1 LAGASLAGPI
11 IYRLQEKARQYRKD
25 HCNDFRE
32 YEEETM
38 SLIKAI
44 LLGVVQGLTEF
55 LPVSSS
61 GHLVI
66 FQRLFGI
73 EGAGVTLEVLLHFGT
88 LLAVFWVFRRDFLDL
103 LKFLRDTV
111 QRRFLLLLILG
122 CIPTALIGCFFK
134 LLQYYF
140 EDIFYDVFHSLLLT
154 GAALVVTGGILK
166 LLTLLPEGRKDV
178 AAMQPG
184 DALWIGLLQGIAVI
198 PGISRSGSTIT
209 AALWRGLDRATAVR
223 YSFMLAA
230 PVIFGATL
238 LEIKDMAAA
247 GIEKTLLLDYTAGTV
262 AACIC
267 GVLAIRLFIRLLQ
280 QQKFHYFAYY
290 CWAVGAA
297 VIAAYFFF

>member
-1 LAGASLAGPI
+1 
-11 IYRLQEKARQYRKD
+11 
-25 HCNDFRE
+25 
-32 YEEETM
+32 M

-66 FQRLFGI
+66 CQRLFGL

-103 LKFLRDTV
+103 LKFPRDTV
-111 QRRFLLLLILG
+111 QRRFLLLLLLG
-122 CIPTALIGCFFK
+122 CIPTALVG
-134 LLQYYF
+134 YYLGDF
-140 EDIFYDVFHSLLLT
+140 IESVFHSLLLT
-154 GAALVVTGGILK
+154 GAALMVTGGILK

-178 AAMQPG
+178 TAMQPV

-238 LEIKDMAAA
+238 LEIKDMFAA
-247 GIEKTLLLDYTAGTV
+247 GIEKTLLLDYAAGTV

-267 GVLAIRLFIRLLQ
+267 GVLAIRLFVRLLQ

-297 VIAAYFFF
+297 VIVASFFY

>member
-1 LAGASLAGPI
+1 
-11 IYRLQEKARQYRKD
+11 
-25 HCNDFRE
+25 
-32 YEEETM
+32 M

-66 FQRLFGI
+66 FQRLFGF

-103 LKFLRDTV
+103 LKFPRDRV

-122 CIPTALIGCFFK
+122 CIPTAIIG
-134 LLQYYF
+134 YF
-140 EDIFYDVFHSLLLT
+140 LGDFIESIFHSLLLT

-178 AAMQPG
+178 TAMQPV

-223 YSFMLAA
+223 YSFMLSA

-238 LEIKDMAAA
+238 LEMKDMFAA
-247 GIEKTLLLDYTAGTV
+247 GIEKTLLLDYAAGTV

-267 GVLAIRLFIRLLQ
+267 GVLAIRLFVRLLQ
-280 QQKFHYFAYY
+280 HQKFHYFAYY

>member
-1 LAGASLAGPI
+1 
-11 IYRLQEKARQYRKD
+11 
-25 HCNDFRE
+25 
-32 YEEETM
+32 M

-44 LLGVVQGLTEF
+44 LLGIIQGLTEF

-66 FQRLFGI
+66 FQRILGI

-103 LKFLRDTV
+103 LKFPKDTV
-111 QRRFLLLLILG
+111 QRRFLLLLIIG
-122 CIPTALIGCFFK
+122 CIPTALIG
-134 LLQYYF
+134 YF
-140 EDIFYDVFHSLLLT
+140 LGDFIESIFHSLLLT
-154 GAALVVTGGILK
+154 GAALVVTGIILK
-166 LLTLLPEGRKDV
+166 LLTLLPEGKKDITS
-178 AAMQPG
+178 MQPL
-184 DALWIGLLQGIAVI
+184 DALWVGLLQGVAVI

-238 LEIKDMAAA
+238 LEVKDMIKV

-267 GVLAIRLFIRLLQ
+267 GILAIRLFIRLLQ
-280 QQKFHYFAYY
+280 QKKFHYFAYY
-290 CWAVGAA
+290 CWVAGVA
-297 VIAAYFFF
+297 VIIASFLVS

>member
-1 LAGASLAGPI
+1 
-11 IYRLQEKARQYRKD
+11 
-25 HCNDFRE
+25 
-32 YEEETM
+32 M

-66 FQRLFGI
+66 FQRLFGL

-103 LKFLRDTV
+103 LKFSRDRV

-122 CIPTALIGCFFK
+122 CIPTAIIG
-134 LLQYYF
+134 YF
-140 EDIFYDVFHSLLLT
+140 LGDFIESIFQSLLLT
-154 GAALVVTGGILK
+154 GAALFVTGGILK

-178 AAMQPG
+178 TTMQPV

-209 AALWRGLDRATAVR
+209 TALWRGLDRATAVR
-223 YSFMLAA
+223 YSFMLSA

-238 LEIKDMAAA
+238 LEIKDMFAA
-247 GIEKTLLLDYTAGTV
+247 GIEKTLLLDYAAGTV

-267 GVLAIRLFIRLLQ
+267 GVLAIRLFVRLLQ

-297 VIAAYFFF
+297 VIVAYFFF